1 MSALLTATQLTKTFG
16 SFTAVNHVDIHIN
29 AGEMIALA
37 GHNGAGKSTLMKML
51 LGLFTPTGGSIS
63 INGHGATSLAAR
75 QIIGYLPETVALYP
89 NMTGFETLDF
99 FADLKHVSR
108 ARNHELLTRVGIREA
123 AEKRVGTYSKG
134 MRQRLALAQALL
146 GQPEILLLDEPTTG
160 LDPASRADF
169 YRILDELRARG
180 AAILLSSHALAELA
194 GQADRIVIMKSG
206 VKTADGSLHELRRNA
221 GLPTRLRAWFGDTVT
236 LPAPWQ
242 KEGGGWGCDSNEGD
256 KVARLGE
263 LWQAGQ
269 PTNIDILP
277 PTLDDLYAHFLRRE
291 EHNTDTAHDDVAQP
305 AA

>member
-1 MSALLTATQLTKTFG
+1 MSALLTASQLSKTFG
-16 SFTAVNHVDIHIN
+16 NFTAVNKVDIHIN

-51 LGLFTPTGGSIS
+51 LGLLTPTSGSIS
-63 INGHGATSLAAR
+63 INSHSATSLAAR
-75 QIIGYLPETVALYP
+75 QLIGYLPETAALYP

-108 ARNHELLTRVGIREA
+108 ERNRELLTRVGIIEA
-123 AEKRVGTYSKG
+123 AKKRVSTYSKG

-146 GQPEILLLDEPTTG
+146 GQPKILLLDEPTTG

-169 YRILDELRARG
+169 YRILDELRAQG
-180 AAILLSSHALAELA
+180 TAILLSSHALAELA
-194 GQADRIVIMKSG
+194 DQADRIVIMKSG
-206 VKTADGSLHELRRNA
+206 VKTADGDLHALRRDA
-221 GLPTRLRAWFGDTVT
+221 GLPTRLRAWFADAVN

-242 KEGGGWGCDSNEGD
+242 PEGDGWVCASSEAD

-277 PTLDDLYAHFLRRE
+277 PALDDLYAHFLRRE
-291 EHNTDTAHDDVAQP
+291 ENTP
-305 AA
+305 AAETDQGNP

>member
-1 MSALLTATQLTKTFG
+1 MSALLTASQLSKTFG
-16 SFTAVNHVDIHIN
+16 NFTAVNKVDIHIN

-51 LGLFTPTGGSIS
+51 LGLLTPTSGSIS

-75 QIIGYLPETVALYP
+75 QLIGYLPETVALYP

-99 FADLKHVSR
+99 FAGLKHVSR
-108 ARNHELLTRVGIREA
+108 ERNRELLTRVGIIEA
-123 AEKRVGTYSKG
+123 AKKRVGTYSKG

-146 GQPEILLLDEPTTG
+146 GQSKILLLDEPTTG

-169 YRILDELRARG
+169 YRILDELRAQG
-180 AAILLSSHALAELA
+180 TAILLSSHALAELA
-194 GQADRIVIMKSG
+194 DQADRIVIMKSG
-206 VKTADGSLHELRRNA
+206 VKTADGDLHALRRVA
-221 GLPTRLRAWFGDTVT
+221 GLPTRLRAWFADAVN

-242 KEGGGWGCDSNEGD
+242 PEGD
-256 KVARLGE
+256 GWVCASSEADKVVRLGE

-277 PTLDDLYAHFLRRE
+277 PALDDLYAHFLRRE
-291 EHNTDTAHDDVAQP
+291 ENTP
-305 AA
+305 AAETDQGNP

>member
-1 MSALLTATQLTKTFG
+1 MSALLTASQLSKTFG
-16 SFTAVNHVDIHIN
+16 NFTAVNKVDIHIN

-51 LGLFTPTGGSIS
+51 LGLLTPTSGSIS

-75 QIIGYLPETVALYP
+75 QLIGYLPEIVALYP

-108 ARNHELLTRVGIREA
+108 ERNRELLTRVGIIEA
-123 AEKRVGTYSKG
+123 AKKRVGTYSKG

-146 GQPEILLLDEPTTG
+146 GQPKILLLDEPTTG

-169 YRILDELRARG
+169 YRILDELRAQG
-180 AAILLSSHALAELA
+180 TAILLSSHALAELA
-194 GQADRIVIMKSG
+194 DQADRIVIMKSG
-206 VKTADGSLHELRRNA
+206 VKTADGDLHALRRDA
-221 GLPTRLRAWFGDTVT
+221 GLPTRLRAWFSDAIN

-242 KEGGGWGCDSNEGD
+242 PEGDGWVCASSEAD

-277 PTLDDLYAHFLRRE
+277 PALDDLYAHFLRRE
-291 EHNTDTAHDDVAQP
+291 ENTP
-305 AA
+305 AAETDQGNP

>member
-1 MSALLTATQLTKTFG
+1 MSALLTASQLSKTFG
-16 SFTAVNHVDIHIN
+16 NFTAVNKVDIHIN
-29 AGEMIALA
+29 ASEMIALA

-51 LGLFTPTGGSIS
+51 LGLLTPTSGNIS

-75 QIIGYLPETVALYP
+75 QLIGYLPETVALYP

-99 FADLKHVSR
+99 FADLKHVSHE
-108 ARNHELLTRVGIREA
+108 RNRELLTRVGIIEA
-123 AEKRVGTYSKG
+123 AKKRVGTYSKG

-146 GQPEILLLDEPTTG
+146 GQPKILLLDEPTTG

-169 YRILDELRARG
+169 YRILDELRAQG
-180 AAILLSSHALAELA
+180 TAILLSSHALAELA
-194 GQADRIVIMKSG
+194 DQADRIVIMKSG
-206 VKTADGSLHELRRNA
+206 VKTADGDLHALRRDA
-221 GLPTRLRAWFGDTVT
+221 GLPTRLRAWFADAIN

-242 KEGGGWGCDSNEGD
+242 KEGDGWVCTSSEAD

-277 PTLDDLYAHFLRRE
+277 PALDDLYAHFLRRE
-291 EHNTDTAHDDVAQP
+291 ENTP
-305 AA
+305 AAETDQGNP

>member
-1 MSALLTATQLTKTFG
+1 MSALLTASQLSKTFG
-16 SFTAVNHVDIHIN
+16 NFTAVNKVDIHIN

-51 LGLFTPTGGSIS
+51 LGLLTPTSGSIS

-75 QIIGYLPETVALYP
+75 QLIGYLPETVALYP

-108 ARNHELLTRVGIREA
+108 ERNRELLTRVGIIEA
-123 AEKRVGTYSKG
+123 AKKRVGTYSKG

-146 GQPEILLLDEPTTG
+146 GQPKILLLDEPTTG

-169 YRILDELRARG
+169 YRILDELRAQG
-180 AAILLSSHALAELA
+180 TAILLSSHALAELA
-194 GQADRIVIMKSG
+194 DQADRIVIMKSG
-206 VKTADGSLHELRRNA
+206 VKTADGDLHALRRDA
-221 GLPTRLRAWFGDTVT
+221 GLPTRLRAWFADAVN

-242 KEGGGWGCDSNEGD
+242 SEGDGWVCASSEAD

-277 PTLDDLYAHFLRRE
+277 PALDDLYAHFLRRE
-291 EHNTDTAHDDVAQP
+291 ENTP
-305 AA
+305 AAETDQGNP

>member
-1 MSALLTATQLTKTFG
+1 MSALLTASQLSKTFG
-16 SFTAVNHVDIHIN
+16 NFTAVNKVDIHIN

-51 LGLFTPTGGSIS
+51 LGLLTPTSGSIS
-63 INGHGATSLAAR
+63 INGHNATSLAAR
-75 QIIGYLPETVALYP
+75 QLIGYLPEIVALYP

-108 ARNHELLTRVGIREA
+108 ERNRELLTRVGIIEA
-123 AEKRVGTYSKG
+123 AKKRVGTYSKG

-146 GQPEILLLDEPTTG
+146 GQPKILLLDEPTTG

-169 YRILDELRARG
+169 YRILDELRAQG
-180 AAILLSSHALAELA
+180 TAILLSSHALAELA
-194 GQADRIVIMKSG
+194 DQADRIVIMKSG
-206 VKTADGSLHELRRNA
+206 VKTADGNLHALRRDA
-221 GLPTRLRAWFGDTVT
+221 GLPTRLRAWFADAIN

-242 KEGGGWGCDSNEGD
+242 PEGDGWVCTSSEAD

-277 PTLDDLYAHFLRRE
+277 PALDDLYAHFLRRE
-291 EHNTDTAHDDVAQP
+291 ENTP
-305 AA
+305 AAETDQGNP

>member
-1 MSALLTATQLTKTFG
+1 MSALLTASQLSKTFG
-16 SFTAVNHVDIHIN
+16 NFTAVNKVDIHIN

-51 LGLFTPTGGSIS
+51 LGLLTPTSGSIS
-63 INGHGATSLAAR
+63 INGHSATSLAAR
-75 QIIGYLPETVALYP
+75 QLIGYLPETVALYP

-108 ARNHELLTRVGIREA
+108 ERNRELLTRVGIIEA
-123 AEKRVGTYSKG
+123 AKKRVGTYSKG

-146 GQPEILLLDEPTTG
+146 GQPKILLLDEPTTG

-169 YRILDELRARG
+169 YRILDELRAQG
-180 AAILLSSHALAELA
+180 TAILLSSHALAELA
-194 GQADRIVIMKSG
+194 DQADRIVIMKSG
-206 VKTADGSLHELRRNA
+206 VKTADGDLHALRRDA
-221 GLPTRLRAWFGDTVT
+221 GLPTRLRAWFANAIN

-242 KEGGGWGCDSNEGD
+242 PEGD
-256 KVARLGE
+256 GWVCASSEADKVVRLGE

-277 PTLDDLYAHFLRRE
+277 PALDDLYAHFLRRE
-291 EHNTDTAHDDVAQP
+291 ENTP
-305 AA
+305 AAETDQGNP

>member
-1 MSALLTATQLTKTFG
+1 MSAILTATQLSKTFG
-16 SFTAVNHVDIHIN
+16 NFTAVNKVDIHIN

-51 LGLFTPTGGSIS
+51 LGLLAPTSGNIS

-75 QIIGYLPETVALYP
+75 QLIGYLPETVALYP

-108 ARNHELLTRVGIREA
+108 ERNRELLTRVGIIEA
-123 AEKRVGTYSKG
+123 AKKRVGTYSKG

-146 GQPEILLLDEPTTG
+146 GQPKILLLDEPTTG

-169 YRILDELRARG
+169 YRILDELRAQG
-180 AAILLSSHALAELA
+180 TAILLSSHALAELA
-194 GQADRIVIMKSG
+194 DQADRIVIMKSG
-206 VKTADGSLHELRRNA
+206 VKTADGDLHALRRDA
-221 GLPTRLRAWFGDTVT
+221 GLPTRLRAWFADAIN

-242 KEGGGWGCDSNEGD
+242 PEGD
-256 KVARLGE
+256 GWVCTSSEAEKVTRLGE
-263 LWQAGQ
+263 LWQVGQ

-277 PTLDDLYAHFLRRE
+277 PALDDLYAHFLRRE
-291 EHNTDTAHDDVAQP
+291 ENTP
-305 AA
+305 AAETDQGNP

>member
-1 MSALLTATQLTKTFG
+1 MSALLTASQLSKTFG
-16 SFTAVNHVDIHIN
+16 NFTAVNKVDIHIN

-51 LGLFTPTGGSIS
+51 LGLLTPTSGSIS

-75 QIIGYLPETVALYP
+75 QLIGYLPETVALYP

-108 ARNHELLTRVGIREA
+108 ERNRELLTRVGIIEA
-123 AEKRVGTYSKG
+123 AKKRVGTYSKG

-146 GQPEILLLDEPTTG
+146 GQPKILLLDEPTTG

-169 YRILDELRARG
+169 YRILDELRAQG
-180 AAILLSSHALAELA
+180 TAILLSSHALAELA
-194 GQADRIVIMKSG
+194 DQADRIVIMKSG
-206 VKTADGSLHELRRNA
+206 VKTADGDLHALRRDA
-221 GLPTRLRAWFGDTVT
+221 GLPTRLRAWFADATNH

-242 KEGGGWGCDSNEGD
+242 SEGDGWVCASSEAD

-277 PTLDDLYAHFLRRE
+277 PALDDLYAHFLRRE
-291 EHNTDTAHDDVAQP
+291 ENTP
-305 AA
+305 AAETDQGNP

>member
-1 MSALLTATQLTKTFG
+1 MSALLTASQLSKTFG
-16 SFTAVNHVDIHIN
+16 NFTAVNKVDIHIN

-51 LGLFTPTGGSIS
+51 LGLLTPTSGSIS
-63 INGHGATSLAAR
+63 INGHSATSLAAR
-75 QIIGYLPETVALYP
+75 QLIGYLPETVALYP

-108 ARNHELLTRVGIREA
+108 ERNRELLTRVGIIEA
-123 AEKRVGTYSKG
+123 AKKRVGTYSKG

-146 GQPEILLLDEPTTG
+146 GQPKILLLDEPTTG

-169 YRILDELRARG
+169 YRILDELRAQG
-180 AAILLSSHALAELA
+180 TAILLSSHALAELA
-194 GQADRIVIMKSG
+194 DQADRIVIMKSG
-206 VKTADGSLHELRRNA
+206 VKTADGDLHALRRDA
-221 GLPTRLRAWFGDTVT
+221 GLPTRLRAWFANAIN

-242 KEGGGWGCDSNEGD
+242 SEGDGWICASSEAD

-263 LWQAGQ
+263 LWQVGQ

-277 PTLDDLYAHFLRRE
+277 PALDDLYAHFLRRE
-291 EHNTDTAHDDVAQP
+291 ENTP
-305 AA
+305 AAETDQGNP

>member
-1 MSALLTATQLTKTFG
+1 MSALLTASQLSKTFG
-16 SFTAVNHVDIHIN
+16 NFTAVNKVDIHIN

-51 LGLFTPTGGSIS
+51 LGLLTPTSGSIS
-63 INGHGATSLAAR
+63 INGHSATSLAAR
-75 QIIGYLPETVALYP
+75 QLIGYLPETVALYP

-108 ARNHELLTRVGIREA
+108 ERNRELLTRVGIIEA
-123 AEKRVGTYSKG
+123 AKKRVGTYSKG

-146 GQPEILLLDEPTTG
+146 GQPKILLLDEPTTG

-169 YRILDELRARG
+169 YRILDELRAQG
-180 AAILLSSHALAELA
+180 TAILLSSHALAELA
-194 GQADRIVIMKSG
+194 DQADRIVIMKSG
-206 VKTADGSLHELRRNA
+206 VKTADGDLHALRRDA
-221 GLPTRLRAWFGDTVT
+221 GLPTRLRAWFADAVN

-242 KEGGGWGCDSNEGD
+242 PEGDGWVCASSEAD

-277 PTLDDLYAHFLRRE
+277 PALDDLYAHFLRRE
-291 EHNTDTAHDDVAQP
+291 ENTP
-305 AA
+305 AAETD

>member
-1 MSALLTATQLTKTFG
+1 MSALLTASQLSKTFG
-16 SFTAVNHVDIHIN
+16 NFTAVNKVDIHIN

-51 LGLFTPTGGSIS
+51 LGLLAPTSGNIS

-75 QIIGYLPETVALYP
+75 QLIGYLPETVALYP

-108 ARNHELLTRVGIREA
+108 ERNRELLTRVGIIEA
-123 AEKRVGTYSKG
+123 AKKRVGTYSKG

-146 GQPEILLLDEPTTG
+146 GQPKILLLDEPTTG

-169 YRILDELRARG
+169 YRILDELRAQG
-180 AAILLSSHALAELA
+180 TAILLSSHALAELA
-194 GQADRIVIMKSG
+194 DQADRIVIMKSG
-206 VKTADGSLHELRRNA
+206 VKTADGDLHALRRDA
-221 GLPTRLRAWFGDTVT
+221 GLPTRLRAWFADAIN

-242 KEGGGWGCDSNEGD
+242 SEGDGWVCASSEAD

-277 PTLDDLYAHFLRRE
+277 PALDDLYAHFLRRE
-291 EHNTDTAHDDVAQP
+291 ENTP
-305 AA
+305 AAETDQGNP

>member
-1 MSALLTATQLTKTFG
+1 MSALLTASQLSKTFG
-16 SFTAVNHVDIHIN
+16 NFTAVNKVDIHIN

-51 LGLFTPTGGSIS
+51 LGLLAPTSGSIS

-75 QIIGYLPETVALYP
+75 QLIGYLPETVALYP

-108 ARNHELLTRVGIREA
+108 ERNRELLTRVGIIEA
-123 AEKRVGTYSKG
+123 AKKRVGTYSKG

-146 GQPEILLLDEPTTG
+146 GQPRILLLDEPTTG

-169 YRILDELRARG
+169 YRILDELRAQG
-180 AAILLSSHALAELA
+180 TAILLSSHALAELA
-194 GQADRIVIMKSG
+194 DQADRIVIMKSG
-206 VKTADGSLHELRRNA
+206 VKTADGDLHALRRDA
-221 GLPTRLRAWFGDTVT
+221 GLPTRLRAWFADAIN

-242 KEGGGWGCDSNEGD
+242 PEGDGWVCASSEAD

-277 PTLDDLYAHFLRRE
+277 PALDDLYAHFLRRE
-291 EHNTDTAHDDVAQP
+291 ENTP
-305 AA
+305 AAETDQGNP

>member
-1 MSALLTATQLTKTFG
+1 MSALLTASQLSKTFG
-16 SFTAVNHVDIHIN
+16 NFTAVNKVDIHIN

-51 LGLFTPTGGSIS
+51 LGLLTPTSGSIS
-63 INGHGATSLAAR
+63 INGHSATSLAAR
-75 QIIGYLPETVALYP
+75 QLIGYLPETVALYP

-108 ARNHELLTRVGIREA
+108 ERNRELLTRVGIIEA
-123 AEKRVGTYSKG
+123 AKKRVGTYSKG

-146 GQPEILLLDEPTTG
+146 GQPKILLLDEPTTG

-169 YRILDELRARG
+169 YRILDELRAQG
-180 AAILLSSHALAELA
+180 TAILLSSHALAELA
-194 GQADRIVIMKSG
+194 DQADRIVIMKSG
-206 VKTADGSLHELRRNA
+206 VKTADGDLHTLRRDA
-221 GLPTRLRAWFGDTVT
+221 GLPTHLRAWFDGAVN

-242 KEGGGWGCDSNEGD
+242 KEDNGWTCASSEAD

-277 PTLDDLYAHFLRRE
+277 PALDDLYAHFLRRE
-291 EHNTDTAHDDVAQP
+291 ENTP
-305 AA
+305 AAETDQGNP

>member
-1 MSALLTATQLTKTFG
+1 MSALLTASQLSKTFG
-16 SFTAVNHVDIHIN
+16 NFTAVNKVDIHIN

-51 LGLFTPTGGSIS
+51 LGLLTPTSGSIS
-63 INGHGATSLAAR
+63 INGHSATSLAAR
-75 QIIGYLPETVALYP
+75 QLIGYLPETVALYP

-108 ARNHELLTRVGIREA
+108 ERNRELLTRVGIIEA
-123 AEKRVGTYSKG
+123 AKKRVGTYSKG

-146 GQPEILLLDEPTTG
+146 GQPKILLLDEPTTG

-169 YRILDELRARG
+169 YRILDELRAQG
-180 AAILLSSHALAELA
+180 TAIPLSSHALAELA
-194 GQADRIVIMKSG
+194 DQADRIVIMKSG
-206 VKTADGSLHELRRNA
+206 VKTADGDLHALRRDA
-221 GLPTRLRAWFGDTVT
+221 GLPTRLRAWFADAVN

-242 KEGGGWGCDSNEGD
+242 PEGDGWVCASSEAD

-277 PTLDDLYAHFLRRE
+277 PALDDLYAHFLRRE
-291 EHNTDTAHDDVAQP
+291 ENTP
-305 AA
+305 AAETDQGNP

>member
-1 MSALLTATQLTKTFG
+1 MSAILAAQQLQKTFAG
-16 SFTAVNHVDIHIN
+16 FTAVSDVDIHID
-29 AGEMIALA
+29 AGETVALA

-51 LGLFTPTGGSIS
+51 LGLLAPTSGNIS

-75 QIIGYLPETVALYP
+75 QLIGYLPETVALYP

-99 FADLKHVSR
+99 FADLKRVSHE
-108 ARNHELLTRVGIREA
+108 RNRELLTRVGIIEA
-123 AEKRVGTYSKG
+123 AKKRVGTYSKG

-146 GQPEILLLDEPTTG
+146 GQPKILLLDEPTTG

-169 YRILDELRARG
+169 YRILDELRAQG
-180 AAILLSSHALAELA
+180 TAILLSSHALAELA
-194 GQADRIVIMKSG
+194 DQADRIVIMKSG
-206 VKTADGSLHELRRNA
+206 VKTADGDLHALRRDA
-221 GLPTRLRAWFGDTVT
+221 GLPTRLRAWFADAIN

-242 KEGGGWGCDSNEGD
+242 SEGDGWVCASSEAD

-277 PTLDDLYAHFLRRE
+277 PALDDLYAHFLRRE
-291 EHNTDTAHDDVAQP
+291 ENTP
-305 AA
+305 AAETDQGNP

>member
-1 MSALLTATQLTKTFG
+1 MSALLTASQLSKTFG
-16 SFTAVNHVDIHIN
+16 NFTAVNKVDIHIN

-51 LGLFTPTGGSIS
+51 LGLLTPTSGSIS

-75 QIIGYLPETVALYP
+75 QLIGYLPETVALYP

-108 ARNHELLTRVGIREA
+108 ERNRELLTRVGIIEA
-123 AEKRVGTYSKG
+123 AKKRVGTYSKG

-146 GQPEILLLDEPTTG
+146 GQPKILLLDEPTTG

-169 YRILDELRARG
+169 YRILDELRAQG
-180 AAILLSSHALAELA
+180 TAILLSSHALAELA
-194 GQADRIVIMKSG
+194 DQADRIVIMKSG
-206 VKTADGSLHELRRNA
+206 VKTADGDLHALRRDA
-221 GLPTRLRAWFGDTVT
+221 GLPTRLRAWFADAVN

-242 KEGGGWGCDSNEGD
+242 PEGDGWVCASGEAD

-277 PTLDDLYAHFLRRE
+277 PALDDLYAHFLRRE
-291 EHNTDTAHDDVAQP
+291 ENTP
-305 AA
+305 AAETDQGNP

>member
-1 MSALLTATQLTKTFG
+1 MSALLTASQLSKTFG
-16 SFTAVNHVDIHIN
+16 NFTAVNKVDIHIN

-51 LGLFTPTGGSIS
+51 LGLLTPTSGSIS
-63 INGHGATSLAAR
+63 INGHSATSLAAR
-75 QIIGYLPETVALYP
+75 QLIGYLPETVALYP

-108 ARNHELLTRVGIREA
+108 ERNRELLTRVGIIEA
-123 AEKRVGTYSKG
+123 AKKRVGTYSKG

-146 GQPEILLLDEPTTG
+146 GQPKILLLDEPTTG

-169 YRILDELRARG
+169 YRILDELRAQG
-180 AAILLSSHALAELA
+180 TAILLSSHALAELA
-194 GQADRIVIMKSG
+194 DQADRIVIMKSG
-206 VKTADGSLHELRRNA
+206 VKTADGDLHALRRDA
-221 GLPTRLRAWFGDTVT
+221 GLPTRLRAWFADAVN

-242 KEGGGWGCDSNEGD
+242 PEGDGWVCTSSEAD

-277 PTLDDLYAHFLRRE
+277 PALDDLYAHFLRRE
-291 EHNTDTAHDDVAQP
+291 ENTPVAETDQGNP
-305 AA
+305 

>member
-1 MSALLTATQLTKTFG
+1 MSALLTASQLSKTFG
-16 SFTAVNHVDIHIN
+16 DFTAVNKVDIHIN

-51 LGLFTPTGGSIS
+51 LGLLTPTSGNIS
-63 INGHGATSLAAR
+63 INGHSATSLAAR
-75 QIIGYLPETVALYP
+75 QLIGYLPETVALYP

-108 ARNHELLTRVGIREA
+108 ERNCELLTRVGIIEA
-123 AEKRVGTYSKG
+123 AKKRVGTYSKG

-146 GQPEILLLDEPTTG
+146 GQPKILLLDEPTTG

-169 YRILDELRARG
+169 YRILDELRAQG
-180 AAILLSSHALAELA
+180 TAILLSSHALAELA
-194 GQADRIVIMKSG
+194 DQADRIVIMKSG
-206 VKTADGSLHELRRNA
+206 VKTADGDLHALRRDA
-221 GLPTRLRAWFGDTVT
+221 GLPTRLRAWFADAVN

-242 KEGGGWGCDSNEGD
+242 PEGDGWVCASSEAD

-277 PTLDDLYAHFLRRE
+277 PALDDLYAHFLRRE
-291 EHNTDTAHDDVAQP
+291 EATGNHDD

>member
-1 MSALLTATQLTKTFG
+1 MSALLTASQLSKTFG
-16 SFTAVNHVDIHIN
+16 NFTAVNKVDIHIN

-51 LGLFTPTGGSIS
+51 LGLLTPTSGSIS

-75 QIIGYLPETVALYP
+75 QLIGYLPETVALYP

-108 ARNHELLTRVGIREA
+108 ERNRELLTRVGIIEA
-123 AEKRVGTYSKG
+123 AKKRVGTYSKG

-146 GQPEILLLDEPTTG
+146 GQPKILLLDEPTTG

-169 YRILDELRARG
+169 YRILDELRAQG
-180 AAILLSSHALAELA
+180 TAILLSSHALAELA
-194 GQADRIVIMKSG
+194 DQADRIVIMKSG
-206 VKTADGSLHELRRNA
+206 VKTADGDLHALRRDA
-221 GLPTRLRAWFGDTVT
+221 GLPTRLRAWFADAIN

-242 KEGGGWGCDSNEGD
+242 PEGDGWVCTSSEAD
-256 KVARLGE
+256 KVAHLGE

-277 PTLDDLYAHFLRRE
+277 PALDDLYAHFLRRE
-291 EHNTDTAHDDVAQP
+291 ENTP
-305 AA
+305 AAETD

>member
-1 MSALLTATQLTKTFG
+1 MSALLTASQLSKTFG
-16 SFTAVNHVDIHIN
+16 NFTAVNKVDIHIN

-51 LGLFTPTGGSIS
+51 LGLLAPTSGNIS

-75 QIIGYLPETVALYP
+75 QLIGYLPETVALYP

-108 ARNHELLTRVGIREA
+108 ERNRELLTRVGIFEA
-123 AEKRVGTYSKG
+123 AKKRVGTYSKG

-146 GQPEILLLDEPTTG
+146 GQPKILLLDEPTTG

-169 YRILDELRARG
+169 YRILDELRAQG
-180 AAILLSSHALAELA
+180 TAILLSSHALAELA
-194 GQADRIVIMKSG
+194 DQADRIVIMKSG
-206 VKTADGSLHELRRNA
+206 VKTADGDLHTLRRDA
-221 GLPTRLRAWFGDTVT
+221 GLPTHLRAWFDGAVN

-242 KEGGGWGCDSNEGD
+242 KEDNGWTCASSEAD

-277 PTLDDLYAHFLRRE
+277 PALDDLYAHFLRRE
-291 EHNTDTAHDDVAQP
+291 ENTP
-305 AA
+305 AAETDQGNP

>member
-1 MSALLTATQLTKTFG
+1 MSALLTASQLSKTFG
-16 SFTAVNHVDIHIN
+16 NFTAVNKVDIHIN

-51 LGLFTPTGGSIS
+51 LGLLTPTSGSIS
-63 INGHGATSLAAR
+63 INGHSATSLAAR
-75 QIIGYLPETVALYP
+75 QLIGYLPETVALYP

-108 ARNHELLTRVGIREA
+108 ERNRELLTRVGIIEA
-123 AEKRVGTYSKG
+123 AKKRVGTYSKG

-146 GQPEILLLDEPTTG
+146 GQPKILLLDEPTTG

-169 YRILDELRARG
+169 YRILDELRAQG
-180 AAILLSSHALAELA
+180 TAILLSSHALAELA
-194 GQADRIVIMKSG
+194 DQADRIVIMKSG
-206 VKTADGSLHELRRNA
+206 VKTADGDLHALRRDA
-221 GLPTRLRAWFGDTVT
+221 GLPTRLRAWFADAVN

-242 KEGGGWGCDSNEGD
+242 PEGDGWVCTSSEAD

-277 PTLDDLYAHFLRRE
+277 PALDDLYAHFLRRE
-291 EHNTDTAHDDVAQP
+291 ENTP
-305 AA
+305 AAETDQGNP

>member
-1 MSALLTATQLTKTFG
+1 MSALLTASQLSKTFG
-16 SFTAVNHVDIHIN
+16 NFTAVNKVDIHIN

-51 LGLFTPTGGSIS
+51 LGLLTPTSGSIS
-63 INGHGATSLAAR
+63 INGHSATSLAAR
-75 QIIGYLPETVALYP
+75 QLIGYLPETVALYP

-108 ARNHELLTRVGIREA
+108 ERNRELLTRVGIIEA
-123 AEKRVGTYSKG
+123 AKKRVGTYSKG

-146 GQPEILLLDEPTTG
+146 GQPKILLLDEPTTG

-169 YRILDELRARG
+169 YRILDELRAQG
-180 AAILLSSHALAELA
+180 TAILLSSHALAELA
-194 GQADRIVIMKSG
+194 DQADRIVIMKSG
-206 VKTADGSLHELRRNA
+206 VKTADGDLHALRRDA
-221 GLPTRLRAWFGDTVT
+221 GLPTRLRAWFADAIN

-242 KEGGGWGCDSNEGD
+242 PESDGWVCTSSEAD

-277 PTLDDLYAHFLRRE
+277 PALDDLYAHFLRRE
-291 EHNTDTAHDDVAQP
+291 ENTP
-305 AA
+305 AAETDQGNP

>member
-1 MSALLTATQLTKTFG
+1 MSALLTASQLSKTFG
-16 SFTAVNHVDIHIN
+16 NFTAVNKVDIHIN

-51 LGLFTPTGGSIS
+51 LGLLTPTSGSIS

-75 QIIGYLPETVALYP
+75 QLIGYLPETVALYP

-108 ARNHELLTRVGIREA
+108 ERNRELLTRVGIIEA
-123 AEKRVGTYSKG
+123 AKKRVGTYSKG

-146 GQPEILLLDEPTTG
+146 GQPKILLLDEPTTG

-169 YRILDELRARG
+169 YRILDELRAQG
-180 AAILLSSHALAELA
+180 TAILLSSHALAELA
-194 GQADRIVIMKSG
+194 DQADRIVIMKSG
-206 VKTADGSLHELRRNA
+206 VKTADGDLHALRRDA
-221 GLPTRLRAWFGDTVT
+221 GLPTRLRAWFADAIN

-242 KEGGGWGCDSNEGD
+242 PEGDGWVCTSSEAD

-277 PTLDDLYAHFLRRE
+277 PALDDLYAHFLRRE
-291 EHNTDTAHDDVAQP
+291 ENTP
-305 AA
+305 AAETDQGNP

>member
-1 MSALLTATQLTKTFG
+1 MSALLTASQLSKTFG
-16 SFTAVNHVDIHIN
+16 NFTAVNKVDIHIN

-51 LGLFTPTGGSIS
+51 LGLLTPTSGSIS
-63 INGHGATSLAAR
+63 INGHSATSLAAR
-75 QIIGYLPETVALYP
+75 QLIGYLPETVALYP

-108 ARNHELLTRVGIREA
+108 ERNRELLTRVGIIEA
-123 AEKRVGTYSKG
+123 AKKRVGTYSKG

-146 GQPEILLLDEPTTG
+146 GQSKILLLDEPTTG

-169 YRILDELRARG
+169 YRILDELRAQG
-180 AAILLSSHALAELA
+180 TAILLSSHALAELA
-194 GQADRIVIMKSG
+194 DQADRIVIMKSG
-206 VKTADGSLHELRRNA
+206 VKTADGDLHALRRDA
-221 GLPTRLRAWFGDTVT
+221 GLPTRLRAWFADAIN

-242 KEGGGWGCDSNEGD
+242 PEGDGWVCTSSEAD

-277 PTLDDLYAHFLRRE
+277 PALDDLYAHFLRRE
-291 EHNTDTAHDDVAQP
+291 ENTP
-305 AA
+305 AAETDQGNP

>member
-1 MSALLTATQLTKTFG
+1 MSALLTASQLSKTFG
-16 SFTAVNHVDIHIN
+16 NFTAVNKVDIHIN

-51 LGLFTPTGGSIS
+51 LGLLTPTSGSIS

-75 QIIGYLPETVALYP
+75 QLIGYLPETVALYP

-108 ARNHELLTRVGIREA
+108 EHNRELLTRVGIIEA
-123 AEKRVGTYSKG
+123 AKKRVGTYSKG

-146 GQPEILLLDEPTTG
+146 GQPKILLLDEPTTG

-169 YRILDELRARG
+169 YRILDELRAQG
-180 AAILLSSHALAELA
+180 TAILLSSHALAELA
-194 GQADRIVIMKSG
+194 DQADRIVIMKSG
-206 VKTADGSLHELRRNA
+206 VKTADGDLHALRRDA
-221 GLPTRLRAWFGDTVT
+221 GLPTRLRAWFADAVN

-242 KEGGGWGCDSNEGD
+242 PEGDGWVCTSSEAD

-277 PTLDDLYAHFLRRE
+277 PALDDLYAHFLRRE
-291 EHNTDTAHDDVAQP
+291 ENTP
-305 AA
+305 AAETDQGNP

>member
-1 MSALLTATQLTKTFG
+1 MSALLTASQLSKTFG
-16 SFTAVNHVDIHIN
+16 NFTAVNKVDSHIN

-51 LGLFTPTGGSIS
+51 LGLLTPTSGSIS
-63 INGHGATSLAAR
+63 INGHSATSLAAR
-75 QIIGYLPETVALYP
+75 QLIGYLPETVALYP

-108 ARNHELLTRVGIREA
+108 ERNRELLTRVGIIEA
-123 AEKRVGTYSKG
+123 AKKRVGTYSKG

-146 GQPEILLLDEPTTG
+146 GQPKILLLDEPTTG

-169 YRILDELRARG
+169 YRILDELRAQG
-180 AAILLSSHALAELA
+180 TAILLSSHALAELA
-194 GQADRIVIMKSG
+194 DQADRIVIMKSG
-206 VKTADGSLHELRRNA
+206 VKTADGDLHALRRDA
-221 GLPTRLRAWFGDTVT
+221 GLPTRLRAWFANAIN

-242 KEGGGWGCDSNEGD
+242 SEGDGWICASSEAD

-263 LWQAGQ
+263 LWQVGQ

-277 PTLDDLYAHFLRRE
+277 PALDDLYAHFLRRE
-291 EHNTDTAHDDVAQP
+291 ENTP
-305 AA
+305 AAETDQGNP

>member
-1 MSALLTATQLTKTFG
+1 MSALLTASQLSKTFG
-16 SFTAVNHVDIHIN
+16 TFTAVNKVDIHIN

-51 LGLFTPTGGSIS
+51 LGLLTPTSGSIS
-63 INGHGATSLAAR
+63 INGHSATSLAAR
-75 QIIGYLPETVALYP
+75 QLIGYLPETVALYP

-108 ARNHELLTRVGIREA
+108 ERNRELLTRVGIIEA
-123 AEKRVGTYSKG
+123 AKKRVGTYSKG

-146 GQPEILLLDEPTTG
+146 GQPKILLLDEPTTG

-169 YRILDELRARG
+169 YRILDELRAQG
-180 AAILLSSHALAELA
+180 TAILLSSHALAELA
-194 GQADRIVIMKSG
+194 DQADRIVIMKSG
-206 VKTADGSLHELRRNA
+206 VKTADGDLHTLRRDA
-221 GLPTRLRAWFGDTVT
+221 GLPTRLRAWFADAVN

-242 KEGGGWGCDSNEGD
+242 PEGDGWVCASSEAD

-277 PTLDDLYAHFLRRE
+277 PALDDLYAHFLRRE
-291 EHNTDTAHDDVAQP
+291 ENTP
-305 AA
+305 AAETDQGNP

>member
-1 MSALLTATQLTKTFG
+1 MSALLTASQLSKTFG
-16 SFTAVNHVDIHIN
+16 DFTAVNKVDIHIN

-51 LGLFTPTGGSIS
+51 LGLLTPTSGSIS
-63 INGHGATSLAAR
+63 INGHSATSLAAR
-75 QIIGYLPETVALYP
+75 QLIGYLPETVALYP

-108 ARNHELLTRVGIREA
+108 ERNRELLTRVGIIEA
-123 AEKRVGTYSKG
+123 AKKRVGTYSKG

-146 GQPEILLLDEPTTG
+146 GQPKILLLDEPTTG

-169 YRILDELRARG
+169 YRILDELRAQG
-180 AAILLSSHALAELA
+180 TAILLSSHALAELA
-194 GQADRIVIMKSG
+194 DQADRIVIMKSG
-206 VKTADGSLHELRRNA
+206 VKTADGDLHALRRDA
-221 GLPTRLRAWFGDTVT
+221 GLPTRLRAWFADAVN

-242 KEGGGWGCDSNEGD
+242 PEGDGWVCASSEAD

-277 PTLDDLYAHFLRRE
+277 PALDDLYAHFLRRE
-291 EHNTDTAHDDVAQP
+291 ENTP
-305 AA
+305 AAETDQGNP

>member
-1 MSALLTATQLTKTFG
+1 MSALLTASQLSKTFG
-16 SFTAVNHVDIHIN
+16 NFTAVNKVDIHIN

-51 LGLFTPTGGSIS
+51 LGLLTPTSGSIS
-63 INGHGATSLAAR
+63 INSHSATSLAAR
-75 QIIGYLPETVALYP
+75 QLIGYLPETVALYP

-108 ARNHELLTRVGIREA
+108 ERNRELLTRVGIIEA
-123 AEKRVGTYSKG
+123 AKKRVGTYSKG

-146 GQPEILLLDEPTTG
+146 GQPKILLLDEPTTG

-169 YRILDELRARG
+169 YRILDELRAQG
-180 AAILLSSHALAELA
+180 TAILLSSHALAELA
-194 GQADRIVIMKSG
+194 DQADRIVIMKSG
-206 VKTADGSLHELRRNA
+206 VKTADGDLHALRRDA
-221 GLPTRLRAWFGDTVT
+221 GLPTRLRAWFADAVN

-242 KEGGGWGCDSNEGD
+242 PEGDGWVCTSSEAD

-277 PTLDDLYAHFLRRE
+277 PALDDLYAHFLRRE
-291 EHNTDTAHDDVAQP
+291 ENTP
-305 AA
+305 AAETDQGNP